1 MLQNY
6 LRLLVCVC
14 LNAVSYKML
23 AMIHKLNYDIIVIDS
38 DIGNLSFVIK
48 IHDENDD
55 KYLRSVTLYDD
66 HKDLNR

>member
-6 LRLLVCVC
+6 LRLLVCVY
-14 LNAVSYKML
+14 LNVVSYKML